1 MAERLPPVTA
11 RLRLLDPWG
20 GVDIERELALAELE
34 TSERGVAVG
43 AAFYPWRRVISYE
56 WEIVEHASEAALARP
71 RQLMVRVL
79 TQSIDGG
86 VEEHRVAA
94 DRFEVGPWTVSML
107 VPERVEPDEQR
118 AVFRRVTV
126 PWHRVLEYERMLT
139 ELPTTASTVPH
150 RPDVEGVAAIG
161 SGRGDDVAT
170 QDTPLDIEAG
180 TGGNRDEPVW
190 PPSDRGEAWPPRRAS
205 EETLD
210 RDDGKVIVISSAGSP
225 GAGEAED
232 DDEHD
237 DRQEG
242 EVATGADA
250 AGPETTSAS

>member
-20 GVDIERELALAELE
+20 GEDIERELPLAELE

-43 AAFYPWRRVISYE
+43 AAFYPWRRVVSYE

-79 TQSIDGG
+79 TQSTDGG

-107 VPERVEPDEQR
+107 VPERVEPDGQR

-126 PWHRVLEYERMLT
+126 PWHRVLEYERMLA
-139 ELPTTASTVPH
+139 ELPTASTVPG
-150 RPDVEGVAAIG
+150 RPDVRQGAAIG
-161 SGRGDDVAT
+161 SGGSDEVAT
-170 QDTPLDIEAG
+170 KDALATEAG
-180 TGGNRDEPVW
+180 SVGSSGKPV
-190 PPSDRGEAWPPRRAS
+190 WPPRRAT
-205 EETLD
+205 EETVD
-210 RDDGKVIVISSAGSP
+210 RDDADVIDISSAESP
-225 GAGEAED
+225 EAGEAED
-232 DDEHD
+232 GEAQDHLKDDD
-237 DRQEG
+237 VV
-242 EVATGADA
+242 VAADEA
-250 AGPETTSAS
+250 DPETTSAS